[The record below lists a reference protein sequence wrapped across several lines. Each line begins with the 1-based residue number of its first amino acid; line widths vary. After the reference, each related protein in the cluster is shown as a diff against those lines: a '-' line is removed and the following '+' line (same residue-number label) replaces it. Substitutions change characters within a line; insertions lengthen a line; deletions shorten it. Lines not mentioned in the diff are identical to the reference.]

1 MVLSIVVLILA
12 VALALALAYLP
23 MRLLLSQLARQVTA
37 FIERQRERRRADRG
51 TPDRRKEPIA

>member
-23 MRLLLSQLARQVTA
+23 IRLLLSQMAKGLTA
-37 FIERQRERRRADRG
+37 FIERQRERRRAHRD
-51 TPDRRKEPIA
+51 TPDRRKEPIV